1 MNSVE
6 IETGILP
13 DEAVQAFRNAQRVPL
28 LLGIVTALLMFIV
41 GVFFFLKPDMV
52 WRTQH
57 RFTVENGE
65 PTRFYLISTRI
76 TGLVFIGL
84 GIVCVILTITGQ

>member
-1 MNSVE
+1 MNSVG

-28 LLGIVTALLMFIV
+28 LLGVVTAFLMFIA
-41 GVFFFLKPDMV
+41 GVFLFLKPDIV
-52 WRTQH
+52 WGIQH

-76 TGLVFIGL
+76 TGLIFIGL
-84 GIVCVILTITGQ
+84 GIVCAILTITGQ